1 MAVKRRGNQRPLV
14 TLQHNPYQAAFMA
27 ARRLRVCMY
36 GHQWSVLDTPDIHKT
51 GIAVCPHC
59 SSVGG
64 RGFRRFLLRAGRR
77 GGKTRIGAL
86 AVVEELT
93 IPNVWWWA
101 SAPTYRDLEDF
112 VMPAFF
118 AQVPQAWLDDPRTE
132 WSESEYTLVLPNR
145 AMIQF
150 RSLEDAD
157 AGRGP
162 GLDGWWIDEICKL
175 TKEHWEV
182 GRPMLSDRRGILIAT
197 TTPRGEDWV
206 HEEFYER
213 AEQEHPG
220 YWACSY
226 RTTDNPIFQ
235 NPEGQE
241 EIAEAKATMSELM
254 FRQEYEA
261 DIVTFTGAIYGEYV
275 DRCIIDGTDE
285 EMKYYFDEWPN
296 LDATRPSIGGIDPG
310 TDHPF
315 AFTQLVASPR
325 GLVLIGEYEERQKP
339 FAIHVTNM
347 RAVQRGLISRVGID
361 RSAAQAQI
369 ELAQSGF
376 YTVQAEHDVVA
387 GINRVTAWMLK
398 NLAVRPTGALPH
410 GLVLPK
416 RYAPKTIK
424 ALQKYRWTDSEK
436 RDGSTKS
443 KELVYK
449 KGDDLPDAL
458 RYGLMTYPVLPT
470 ADPVLSTGRRDLSTL
485 PDRMR
490 QEIERLRRSDSQR
503 DRPVRGVFD
512 SGGDDID
519 GDIPMGMGD
528 FNN

>member
-1 MAVKRRGNQRPLV
+1 MAVKRRGNPYPLV
-14 TLQHNPYQAAFMA
+14 TLQHNPYQAAFQS
-27 ARRLRVCMY
+27 ARRLRVCPY
-36 GHQWSVLDTPDIHKT
+36 GHQWSMLDTPDIHKT

-59 SSVGG
+59 QSIGG

-150 RSLEDAD
+150 RSLEDAE

-175 TKEHWEV
+175 TKHHWEV

-197 TTPRGEDWV
+197 TTPKGEDWV
-206 HEEFYER
+206 DESFYQT
-213 AEQEHPG
+213 AEAGRPG

-235 NPEGQE
+235 TPEGQE
-241 EIAEAKATMSELM
+241 EIAEAKASMSELM

-275 DRCIIDGTDE
+275 DRCIIDGTDD
-285 EMKYYFDEWPN
+285 EMRHYFPEWPN
-296 LDATRPSIGGIDPG
+296 LDVSRPAIAGLDPG

-315 AFTQLVASPR
+315 AFGQFVASPR
-325 GLVLIGEYEERQKP
+325 GLVKIAEYAERQKP
-339 FAIHVTNM
+339 YAIHVSNI
-347 RAVQRGLISRVGID
+347 RQLQRGFTCRVGID
-361 RSAAQAQI
+361 RSQAQAQI
-369 ELAQSGF
+369 ELAQYGF
-376 YTVQAEHDVVA
+376 HTVQAENDVIA

-398 NLAVRPTGALPH
+398 NPAHREPGQLPH

-416 RYAPKTIK
+416 RYVPETIRTYR
-424 ALQKYRWTDSEK
+424 KYRWADSEK
-436 RDGSTKS
+436 RDGSTKNR
-443 KELVYK
+443 ELVYK
-449 KGDDLPDAL
+449 KDDDIPDAD
-458 RYGLMTYPVLPT
+458 RYALMSYPVLP
-470 ADPVLSTGRRDLSTL
+470 AGDPINSTGRRDLSTL
-485 PDRMR
+485 PAKMR
-490 QEIERLRRSDSQR
+490 E
-503 DRPVRGVFD
+503 
-512 SGGDDID
+512 
-519 GDIPMGMGD
+519 
-528 FNN
+528 